1 MTRSLDTP
9 LESRRSAYRR
19 EVLWASILFAF
30 IFLTVL
36 GLGSSI
42 VISDLSNKEV
52 FKMLNGYSKELEESL
67 AKVPT
72 TQTLTGFQQQKIVST
87 RLNEFLTDKKIFES
101 VELYD
106 DQGHL
111 VPLEDRLKAGYLVQG
126 ADPRGLRPGEQ
137 EIETRNR
144 IPISVPVPIEPGKMG
159 TAILSVS
166 EDVLARQATR
176 FRNEMVVRIV
186 ILMGIISLLLGLAF
200 IYVLRLLRLTRR
212 IEAEGQDQQRLSY
225 LGLLSSGIAHEVKN
239 PLNSIQMNLQLLEE
253 EASSGAT
260 QEQIHDWIVPIQRE
274 IRRLERLVN
283 DFLLFARPLNA
294 GAQEVRARLLLESIA
309 ELVAEEARQRGVRI
323 EVQAEEDLPVLMTDE
338 SLLRTALLNLVFNAV
353 QAMEGGGIVTL
364 SATSEGRAAIFE
376 VADDGPGIP
385 AGRREQIFDIFFTTK
400 AGGTGL
406 GLPIAR
412 RIVEGLGG
420 SLDLLE
426 REGPGT
432 IFRASVPG
440 AEVLNL
446 RN

>member
-1 MTRSLDTP
+1 MARPLGTP
-9 LESRRSAYRR
+9 LESIRSAYRR

-87 RLNEFLTDKKIFES
+87 RINEFLTDKKIFES

-106 DQGHL
+106 SQGRL
-111 VPLEDRLKAGYLVQG
+111 VPIEDRLKAGYLVPG
-126 ADPRGLRPGEQ
+126 ADPKGLKPGER

-166 EDVLARQATR
+166 EDVLARQATQ
-176 FRNEMVVRIV
+176 FRNEMVARIV

-200 IYVLRLLRLTRR
+200 IYVLRLLRLTRK
-212 IEAEGQDQQRLSY
+212 IEAEAQDQQRLSY

-253 EASSGAT
+253 EAASGT
-260 QEQIHDWIVPIQRE
+260 TPEKLHTWIEPIQRE

-283 DFLLFARPLNA
+283 DFLLYARPLTANA
-294 GAQEVRARLLLESIA
+294 QPVRVQPVLESIA
-309 ELVAEEARQRGVRI
+309 GLVAEEARQRGVRI
-323 EVQAEEDLPVLMTDE
+323 AVEVPEDFPVLSTDE
-338 SLLRTALLNLVFNAV
+338 SLLRTALMNLVFNAV
-353 QAMEGGGIVTL
+353 QALDGGGTVTL
-364 SATSEGRAAIFE
+364 RASAEGAVVEFE
-376 VADDGPGIP
+376 VADDGPGVP
-385 AGRREQIFDIFFTTK
+385 VDRREQVFEIFFTTK

-412 RIVEGLGG
+412 RIVEALGG
-420 SLDLLE
+420 TLTLDASE
-426 REGPGT
+426 AGAC
-432 IFRASVPG
+432 FRATLPWTEAV
-440 AEVLNL
+440 
-446 RN
+446 

>member
-1 MTRSLDTP
+1 MARPLGTP

-19 EVLWASILFAF
+19 EVLWASVLFAF

-52 FKMLNGYSKELEESL
+52 FKMLNGYGRELEESL
-67 AKVPT
+67 ARVPT
-72 TQTLTGFQQQKIVST
+72 TRTLTGFQQQKIVTT
-87 RLNEFLTDKKIFES
+87 RLNEFMTDKKIFDS
-101 VELYD
+101 FELYD
-106 DQGHL
+106 DKGNL
-111 VPLEDRLKAGYLVQG
+111 VHQEDRPVGGKIILGE
-126 ADPRGLRPGEQ
+126 DPSGLQKGQEQ
-137 EIETRNR
+137 IETSPRV
-144 IPISVPVPIEPGKMG
+144 PIAVRVPIEPGKMG

-166 EDVLARQATR
+166 QDVLARQATR

-186 ILMGIISLLLGLAF
+186 LLMGIILFLLGLAF

-212 IEAEGQDQQRLSY
+212 IESDAQDQERLSY

-253 EASSGAT
+253 EAASGAT
-260 QEQIHDWIVPIQRE
+260 QEQVHGWIVPIQRE

-309 ELVAEEARQRGVRI
+309 ELVAEEARQKGVRI
-323 EVQAEEDLPVLMTDE
+323 VVEAEEDLPLLMTDE
-338 SLLRTALLNLVFNAV
+338 SLLKTALLNLVFNAV
-353 QAMEGGGIVTL
+353 QAMEGGGTVTL
-364 SATSEGRAAIFE
+364 RASSEGKAAIFE
-376 VADDGPGIP
+376 VADDGPGISDD
-385 AGRREQIFDIFFTTK
+385 RREKIFDIFFTTK

-412 RIVEGLGG
+412 RILEGLGG
-420 SLDLLE
+420 SLDLLD
-426 REGPGT
+426 REGPGAC
-432 IFRASVPG
+432 FRAALPRG
-440 AEVLNL
+440 TGEA
-446 RN
+446 